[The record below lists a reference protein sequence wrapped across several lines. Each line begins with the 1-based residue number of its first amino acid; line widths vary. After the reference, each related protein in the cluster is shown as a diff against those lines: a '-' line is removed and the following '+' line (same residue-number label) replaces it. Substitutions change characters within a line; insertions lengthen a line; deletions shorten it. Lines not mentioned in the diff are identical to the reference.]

1 MSAPAKKSDTAFL
14 GHPSGLGWLS
24 GSEFWERF
32 SYYGMANML
41 VLYMVHQL
49 LLPGHIEHIGGIGL
63 FQSFIGLLYGAGQG
77 EALAAHI
84 SGFYQTCVY
93 LTPLIG
99 GFLADRYMG
108 KTGAVTTGALM
119 MAFGHFL
126 MAFEASFVLAL
137 LFLLCG
143 VGLFKGNIAAQVGDL
158 YGEDDPRRA
167 DGFQIYYIGIQMA
180 VIVSPFV
187 CGTLGETVGWDWG
200 FGAAGVGMLI
210 GLTVYLTGR
219 ARGAL
224 PAEKRKSGHVVRPP
238 LTPRDRKVVVM
249 LVVLVPILALSL
261 VGNQE
266 LFNAYLVWAEKNF
279 QIVFFGKTM
288 PITWMLSLDAVFST
302 VLIAASV
309 LFWRWY
315 ARHWREPD
323 EIGKMLIGILICAA
337 GPVVL
342 ALASATVARTGH
354 PVSLAWALAFHLIN
368 DLGFSNL
375 LPVGLALYS
384 RAAPKGVEATI
395 IAVYYL
401 QFATA
406 NYLTGY
412 LAGLLETMPGF
423 NFWMLHA
430 GIMLISAVLLFLLR
444 KIAGKTLAPEYGAP
458 PPSS

>member
-1 MSAPAKKSDTAFL
+1 MTASARRDTAFI
-14 GHPSGLGWLS
+14 GHPAGLGWLS
-24 GSEFWERF
+24 ASEFWERF

-49 LLPGHIEHIGGIGL
+49 LLPGHIEHVGGMGL
-63 FQSFIGLLYGAGQG
+63 FQGFVSAIYGGGQG

-99 GFLADRYMG
+99 GFLADRYLG
-108 KTGAVTTGALM
+108 KTAAVTAGALM

-126 MAFEASFVLAL
+126 MAFEAGFVLAL
-137 LFLLCG
+137 LFLLAG

-158 YGEDDPRRA
+158 YAEDDPRRA

-210 GLTVYLTGR
+210 GLVVYLTGR

-224 PAEKRKSGHVVRPP
+224 PAEKMKDGHVVRPP
-238 LTPRDRKVVVM
+238 LSGRDRKAVWM
-249 LVVLVPILALSL
+249 LIALMPILGLTL

-266 LFNAYLVWAEKNF
+266 LFNAYLVWAERNF
-279 QIVFFGKTM
+279 QIVFFGRTM

-302 VLIAASV
+302 VLMAGSV
-309 LFWRWY
+309 MFWRWY

-323 EIGKMLIGILICAA
+323 EIGKMLVGLAICTLA
-337 GPVVL
+337 PVVL
-342 ALASATVARTGH
+342 ALASATVARTGQ
-354 PVSLAWALAFHLIN
+354 PVSLVWALAFHLLN
-368 DLGFSNL
+368 DLGFANL

-384 RAAPKGVEATI
+384 RAAPKGVEATMV
-395 IAVYYL
+395 AVYTL
-401 QFATA
+401 QFAVA
-406 NYLTGY
+406 NFLVGY
-412 LAGLLETMPGF
+412 LAGLLSALPGF
-423 NFWMLHA
+423 DFWMLHA
-430 GIMLISAVLLFLLR
+430 GIMLLAGVLLLLIR
-444 KIAGKTLAPEYGAP
+444 KLAGGILAPEYKAP
-458 PPSS
+458 EKG